1 MGWTSESYAA
11 SGGNPLHT
19 CLAALVA
26 LMRLSPHQAR
36 PTGHVCEMPAKT
48 PFSLSQS
55 SDRSSLFLGHP
66 FHFALTTILSRGS
79 FPDLVESVRA
89 WSTVGRWLIAWV
101 HLSLFSFS
109 ALSGARSPSVAN
121 LFFRMHL
128 SAAYV
133 LIATDL
139 VLSRPRQVGKGG
151 KRLRPALY
159 SGHAATNR
167 THTHDD
173 HSIKREG
180 KS

>member
-1 MGWTSESYAA
+1 MGWTSKSYAA

-36 PTGHVCEMPAKT
+36 PTGHVCEMSAKT

-55 SDRSSLFLGHP
+55 SDRSSLFLGKP
-66 FHFALTTILSRGS
+66 FPRRFDYDFIKGFLSGSSRVCQGLVYGRPLVDCVGPSILVFIFRI
-79 FPDLVESVRA
+79 
-89 WSTVGRWLIAWV
+89 VGRAV
-101 HLSLFSFS
+101 TVCCQS
-109 ALSGARSPSVAN
+109 
-121 LFFRMHL
+121 FFRMHL

-139 VLSRPRQVGKGG
+139 VLSRPRQVRKGG

-167 THTHDD
+167 THTLQRPQHQV
-173 HSIKREG
+173 G
-180 KS
+180 G